1 MFVRA
6 GIALTLFVSAL
17 GVAVPAGAAAPSDSS
32 GAVFDKT
39 PTTRVLSAAQRHTE
53 FFTTTFQAEA
63 GENRFVATSLV
74 VMDAKGTSP
83 NELFLGVTVSCTSPS
98 GKVTQAEGGRNV
110 WPAVPDFTIDVY
122 MQLQTD
128 VAGAYTCQSDVM
140 MCDPGD
146 CTAPT
151 GTGKVKIVTRK
162 MNPKDYSFLLVT
174 APVPAWAQAVP
185 EPPNGDQLILP
196 GKSLVLTQ
204 AFDVTEGG
212 GVPVQVGAMLSMT
225 NCIEDDYPTACA
237 KAKPM
242 KVNGSATV
250 QLSVTA
256 TQLPTEQGVKCA
268 TTTGTSATGAGKWT
282 ITWQQHHAI
291 NVAWAPAIT
300 LSDAAGCG
308 NSVQVQV
315 TVKVLKGNAV
325 VVEAGDSGKVASLT
339 YAVPASAFAAGPN
352 GS

>member
-6 GIALTLFVSAL
+6 GIALSLFVSAL

-98 GKVTQAEGGRNV
+98 GKVTQADGGRNV

-162 MNPKDYSFLLVT
+162 MDPKEHSFLLVT
-174 APVPAWAQAVP
+174 AALPAWAQAIQ
-185 EPPNGDQLILP
+185 EPPGGDQLVAP
-196 GKSLVLTQ
+196 GKSLVLTET
-204 AFDVTEGG
+204 FDVSEDGG
-212 GVPVQVGAMLSMT
+212 QSVEVGAMLSMT
-225 NCIEDDYPTACA
+225 NCIEDDYPTACGSA
-237 KAKPM
+237 KSVKT
-242 KVNGSATV
+242 NGSAKV
-250 QLSVTA
+250 RLSITA
-256 TQLPTEQGVKCA
+256 KQLPTEQGVTCA
-268 TTTGTSATGAGKWT
+268 TKSGNKVTGTGAWT
-282 ITWQQHHAI
+282 ITWQQHHAV
-291 NVAWAPAIT
+291 NVLWVPDFE
-300 LSDAAGCG
+300 LSQAAGCG

-315 TVKVLKGNAV
+315 TVKVLKGNSL
-325 VVEAGDSGKVASLT
+325 VVESGDKAKWSSLV
-339 YAVPASAFAAGPN
+339 YVVPGDAFG
-352 GS
+352 